1 MFPTLNYLINYLF
14 GTDIQLNFPPTFG
27 TLVALSF
34 LAAAW
39 MLRKEMVRKAKQGL
53 IPEVKIKITKG
64 AAPTLQEG
72 LVNGLIGGFIG
83 LKVGAL
89 LLGEAPEFGDN
100 PQGFIL
106 SLEGNW
112 LTALVGALAFGGY
125 AYYDKKRKALPT
137 PEVTTQAMPMADLVS
152 GITLNAAG
160 YGILGAKLFHNLEYF
175 DAFMADPLGSLFSV
189 TGLTFYGGLIG
200 GFYGVRR
207 FVRKRGIPTIHI
219 ADAVAPALIL
229 AYGIGRIGCLLSGD
243 GDWGV
248 VNSAY
253 RISEDRQY
261 QEIPLDTFQIDAQ
274 KYFFYYNAP
283 LPSEVPHVYQPKPAA
298 LSFLPDWFF
307 AFDFPH
313 NVNNEGIP
321 ITGCE
326 GTYCSRLPLPV
337 FPTMIYEIGMALL
350 IFVGLWSVRGF
361 FSSPGQMFGAYL
373 MANGVERFL
382 IEQIR
387 VNAEMHLLG
396 ITFTQAELIAVV
408 LVGAGLLMLVQ
419 NKRLQPWLMK
429 I

>member
-39 MLRKEMVRKAKQGL
+39 ILRMEMIRKSSQGL
-53 IPEVKIKITKG
+53 IPDIKVKVTKG
-64 AAPTLQEG
+64 APPSVQEA
-72 LVNGLIGGFIG
+72 LINGLIGGFIG
-83 LKVGAL
+83 LKLGAL
-89 LLGEAPEFGDN
+89 MLGDVPHFGDD
-100 PQGFIL
+100 PQAFIL
-106 SLEGNW
+106 SLDGNW

-137 PEVTTQAMPMADLVS
+137 PEVSVQSMSMADLVS

-175 DAFMADPLGSLFSV
+175 DAFMADPIGSLFSV

-207 FVRKRGIPTIHI
+207 FVRKRGIPTIHV

-261 QEIPLDTFQIDAQ
+261 QEIPLDSFQQDAQ
-274 KYFFYYNAP
+274 KYYVFYNASQ
-283 LPSEVPHVYQPKPAA
+283 PSDVPSIHQPKPAF
-298 LSFLPDWFF
+298 LSFLPDWVF

-326 GTYCSRLPLPV
+326 GTFCSRLPLPV
-337 FPTMIYEIGMALL
+337 FPTMIYEVVMALL
-350 IFVGLWSVRGF
+350 IFGVLWWLRGRF
-361 FSSPGQMFGAYL
+361 TSPGQMFGAYL
-373 MANGVERFL
+373 VANGIERFL

-387 VNAEMHLLG
+387 VNAEMHLMG

-408 LVGAGLLMLVQ
+408 LVGAGVVMLIQ

-429 I
+429 M